1 MCATSF
7 DPATVAAQEDSS
19 RHRCP
24 TDAGNACIS
33 GNRRNPCD
41 PFNSRLGQQSILTG
55 RRVGLRPA
63 SPRSLRLRVGPEQE
77 QEKEQEQ
84 EQEPEPEQ
92 EPEQEQEQD
101 ICPTLLPKV
110 SLLGL
115 GTTPIPAAAN
125 LTGAGSPPT
134 TTPGTSVAMRTTR
147 PQPPR
152 RHRGRPRREG
162 QGAGDPRSAPRAL
175 RRQHGVCAERM
186 LRFDRTSVAVI
197 QIATLR

>member
-63 SPRSLRLRVGPEQE
+63 SPRSLRLRAGPEQE
-77 QEKEQEQ
+77 PEQEQ
-84 EQEPEPEQ
+84 
-92 EPEQEQEQD
+92 EQEQEQD

-110 SLLGL
+110 RLLGL

-186 LRFDRTSVAVI
+186 LRFNRTSLAVI